1 MSATAAERTYGET
14 TYMRARA
21 HVARRLIAEGRLDP
35 DLGLSFV
42 VWPTPEIEETERAC
56 PTGTI
61 VGRAYSRKH
70 NP

>member
-1 MSATAAERTYGET
+1 MSATAERTYPESA
-14 TYMRARA
+14 YLAARA
-21 HVARRLIAEGRLDP
+21 HVARRLIAEGRLAP

-42 VWPTPEIEETERAC
+42 VWPTPEIQEAEQAC

-61 VGRAYSRKH
+61 VSRAYGRRL